1 VQTKRKPKGN
11 KEQRPVLMK
20 ATTEKDTKTDN
31 LEEETKDS
39 GDAIAVLLGK
49 LELETETETG
59 TGLETETETGTGMEV
74 ERPIEEVEA

>member
-20 ATTEKDTKTDN
+20 AATEKDTKK
-31 LEEETKDS
+31 EESEGEIKD
-39 GDAIAVLLGK
+39 GEDAMAVLIAK
-49 LELETETETG
+49 LE
-59 TGLETETETGTGMEV
+59 LETETETGTGMEV